1 MPVNAEQ
8 LATPPVD
15 KKRSAAGK
23 HQLDVTIRE
32 AVESD
37 LADTVS
43 FLCVR
48 DRLCKKTQN
57 GYLTLLFCTFPLVG
71 AHLLV
76 GFQPL
81 LPL

>member
-1 MPVNAEQ
+1 MPANAEQ

-15 KKRSAAGK
+15 KTRSAAAK
-23 HQLDVTIRE
+23 RKLDVTIRE

-48 DRLCKKTQN
+48 DRL
-57 GYLTLLFCTFPLVG
+57 
-71 AHLLV
+71 
-76 GFQPL
+76 
-81 LPL
+81 